1 MSTRTPSDFFAIAQ
15 RHAPRLVEL
24 RRTIHANPEL
34 AFEEYETSQLVQ
46 SVLGELNIE
55 MRSGVAKTGVVGVL
69 RGGKAEDGSRCV
81 ALRGDMD
88 ALPIHEETGLPF
100 SSRNDG
106 KMHACGHDSHTTM
119 ALGAAMILAELR
131 DELPGT
137 VKFLLQPSEEKL
149 PGGASV
155 MIADGALDSPKVDAV
170 FGQHVAPMVPAGA
183 VGFRPGMMMAS
194 ADEIYITIKGKSG
207 HAAMPHLTIDPIV
220 TACQLVMALQTVVS
234 RTIDPFRPGVLTIG
248 KIAGGSAT
256 NIIPEEVKIEGTL
269 RAMDEDWRLASHKR
283 IEDTLKGICLANGAE
298 YELNINLGYPALN
311 NDPWA
316 TSVAQEAA
324 RAMLGPKA
332 VFDAPPMMGAED
344 FAYYL
349 EKVPG
354 TFWWIGAGTPEQGC
368 VAGLHNPK
376 FTIDESILPVGSALM
391 AWVAYQYLLNGDT
404 NGGGALN

>member
-1 MSTRTPSDFFAIAQ
+1 
-15 RHAPRLVEL
+15 
-24 RRTIHANPEL
+24 
-34 AFEEYETSQLVQ
+34 
-46 SVLGELNIE
+46 
-55 MRSGVAKTGVVGVL
+55 
-69 RGGKAEDGSRCV
+69 
-81 ALRGDMD
+81 
-88 ALPIHEETGLPF
+88 
-100 SSRNDG
+100 
-106 KMHACGHDSHTTM
+106 
-119 ALGAAMILAELR
+119 
-131 DELPGT
+131 
-137 VKFLLQPSEEKL
+137 
-149 PGGASV
+149 
-155 MIADGALDSPKVDAV
+155 
-170 FGQHVAPMVPAGA
+170 
-183 VGFRPGMMMAS
+183 
-194 ADEIYITIKGKSG
+194 
-207 HAAMPHLTIDPIV
+207 MPHLTIDPIV

-404 NGGGALN
+404 NGGGVPN